1 MRKSDDGDYRPRA
14 FGEGALP
21 ATAASNSADSEDP
34 WAGWNNWADARA
46 DNRIQAAFDEWLCGL
61 IAEAVTTEG
70 NELIAIVREAFK
82 KRDKEISELRGKLD
96 MLASLLMKS
105 ASADVVTLPTGRKH
119 A

>member
-1 MRKSDDGDYRPRA
+1 V
-14 FGEGALP
+14 
-21 ATAASNSADSEDP
+21 
-34 WAGWNNWADARA
+34 WADARA
-46 DNRIQAAFDEWLCGL
+46 DARIQAAFDTWLCGL